1 MLSCFDILVQKD
13 DHTISPL
20 KKGILYMIQ
29 KFFRLFKSPLVLL
42 IGMALFLGGCGGDVT
57 AEETRIVM
65 GTVARLTVRADE
77 ITSQAALRD
86 GMAVLTATEEDADG
100 AVLARVEAAA
110 GTGEWTEVPSGL
122 YETLALAQEM
132 ARQSDGA
139 FDITSGTLTE
149 LWDAA
154 RAAQYPPTAEEVTAA
169 RSHVGYEALELRAV
183 EEGGQTRY
191 EARLMKAGMKI
202 DRGALIKGL
211 ALDGIRSTWQ
221 DADIKNALADL
232 GTSSILGMGVNE
244 AGEPWQIGIRNPRGE
259 RAENVL
265 AVLPLSDEV
274 LSASGDDERF
284 FLYEGRRYHHL
295 IDPRTGYPA
304 DTGLASVAVT
314 LPLNGD
320 TLPAWQGHMG
330 VLSDMLSTAVFVLG
344 EEAGRRLL
352 ADFSGARLIL
362 VDTNGEIMPE

>member
-1 MLSCFDILVQKD
+1 MIERFF
-13 DHTISPL
+13 T
-20 KKGILYMIQ
+20 LYKIPAAV
-29 KFFRLFKSPLVLL
+29 LFGATLL
-42 IGMALFLGGCGGDVT
+42 LNGCGGNGAVT
-57 AEETRIVM
+57 AEKTKLVM

-86 GMAVLTATEEDADG
+86 GLAILAQTERDADG
-100 AVLARVEAAA
+100 AAIADLEAAA
-110 GTGEWTEVPSGL
+110 GTGEWREISPAL
-122 YETLALAQEM
+122 YETLTLAQEL
-132 ARQSDGA
+132 ARRSNGA
-139 FDITSGTLTE
+139 FDVTAGALTE
-149 LWDAA
+149 LWERA
-154 RAAQYPPTAEEVTAA
+154 RAEKLPPSPEEVAEA
-169 RSHVGYEALELRAV
+169 RACVGYEFLELNTV
-183 EEGGQTRY
+183 EETGKKRY
-191 EARLMKAGMKI
+191 QARLLRTGMKI

-221 DADIKNALADL
+221 NADIKNALADL

-259 RAENVL
+259 RAGDAL
-265 AVLPLSDEV
+265 AVLPLSNEV

-304 DTGLASVAVT
+304 DTGLASVVVT

-320 TLPAWQGHMG
+320 ALPAWQGHMG

-344 EEAGRRLL
+344 PEAGRALL
-352 ADFSGARLIL
+352 ADFPPALVILIGTDGR
-362 VDTNGEIMPE
+362 VIEE

>member
-1 MLSCFDILVQKD
+1 MIKRFF
-13 DHTISPL
+13 T
-20 KKGILYMIQ
+20 LYKI
-29 KFFRLFKSPLVLL
+29 PAA
-42 IGMALFLGGCGGDVT
+42 ALFCATLLLCGCGGNGAVA
-57 AEETRIVM
+57 AEETKLVM

-86 GMAVLTATEEDADG
+86 GLAVLAQTERDADG
-100 AVLARVEAAA
+100 AAIAELEAAA
-110 GTGEWTEVPSGL
+110 GTGTWTEVSPAL
-122 YETLALAQEM
+122 YETLTLAQEIS
-132 ARQSDGA
+132 RRSNGA
-139 FDITSGTLTE
+139 FDVTAGALTE
-149 LWDAA
+149 LWERA
-154 RAAQYPPTAEEVTAA
+154 RAEKLPPSAEKVAAA

-211 ALDGIRSTWQ
+211 ALDGIHSTWQ

-259 RAENVL
+259 RAGDAL
-265 AVLPLSDEV
+265 AVLPLSNEV

-304 DTGLASVAVT
+304 ETGLASVVVT
-314 LPLNGD
+314 LPLRGD
-320 TLPAWQGHMG
+320 DLHAWRGHMG
-330 VLSDMLSTAVFVLG
+330 LLSDMLSTAVFVLG
-344 EEAGRRLL
+344 PEAGRALL
-352 ADFSGARLIL
+352 ADFPPALVILIGTDGR
-362 VDTNGEIMPE
+362 VIGE

>member
-1 MLSCFDILVQKD
+1 MIERFF
-13 DHTISPL
+13 T
-20 KKGILYMIQ
+20 LYKIPAAV
-29 KFFRLFKSPLVLL
+29 LFCATLL
-42 IGMALFLGGCGGDVT
+42 LGGCGGNGAVT
-57 AEETRIVM
+57 AEETKLVM

-86 GMAVLTATEEDADG
+86 GLSVLTQVERDADG
-100 AVLARVEAAA
+100 AAIADLETAA
-110 GTGEWTEVPSGL
+110 GTGEWREISPAL
-122 YETLALAQEM
+122 YETLTLAQEV
-132 ARQSDGA
+132 ARRSHGA
-139 FDITSGTLTE
+139 FDVTAGALTE
-149 LWDAA
+149 LWA
-154 RAAQYPPTAEEVTAA
+154 RARAEKLPPSAEKVAAA

-211 ALDGIRSTWQ
+211 ALDGIHSTWQ

-259 RAENVL
+259 RAGDVL

-274 LSASGDDERF
+274 LSVSGDDERF

-304 DTGLASVAVT
+304 DTGLASVVVT

-320 TLPAWQGHMG
+320 ALPAWQGHMG

-344 EEAGRRLL
+344 PEAGRSLL
-352 ADFSGARLIL
+352 ADFPPALVILIGTDGS
-362 VDTNGEIMPE
+362 VIGE